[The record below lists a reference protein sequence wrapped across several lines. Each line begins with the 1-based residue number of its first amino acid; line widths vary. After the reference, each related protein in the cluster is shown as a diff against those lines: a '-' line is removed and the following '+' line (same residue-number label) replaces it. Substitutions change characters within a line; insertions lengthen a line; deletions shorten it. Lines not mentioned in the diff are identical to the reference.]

1 MDLPDGH
8 PLILLMKNNL
18 ENALSSLDLAISLS
32 ASIKDPDEF
41 TLNDYIHKTNRS
53 QRMALADLE
62 NLVSDGLLV
71 KRKIV
76 IAGHQCNVYRKA

>member
-1 MDLPDGH
+1 
-8 PLILLMKNNL
+8 MKNNL

-53 QRMALADLE
+53 RSRRMALADLE
-62 NLVSDGLLV
+62 NLVSNGLLV